1 MLLMNRFNRFTYF
14 SVILLSLALSQSDNR
29 IITVHF
35 NDHPLV
41 KVLDQLI
48 QDEKLLIIYQDDHVR
63 GKNVIFSC
71 ESCTAENII
80 DEILSGTDL
89 AWKKNDEQF
98 IITRPWLQSKGSTI
112 SGMVYNS
119 LTGEPLPYVNVAV
132 KNTYVGDVTN
142 PYGYFAFSGIK
153 SKTALLQLSYIG
165 YKPQELLLS
174 NFQKALQ
181 PISIKMIP
189 NILEGKDV
197 NTYGKEFEILHTIE
211 NNSRIA
217 FAPRQISAL
226 PSLGELDIMRSL
238 QMFPGI
244 SVGKIGTAGL
254 FIRGGTPDQ
263 NLITFDG
270 MTLYH
275 IDHFFG
281 FFSAFNP
288 NAVKDVQVYKSEFPV
303 KYGGRISGIVELSG
317 KNGDFNKKHFSLST
331 GMLSTGIVLELPL
344 WKRGSIFLSARRS
357 HIDYFKTPIY
367 DLISGYITGEN
378 FSGVATDA
386 VYYAPFADSMQ
397 TFAPPQFYFY
407 DLNGKI
413 TLMPTK
419 RDIVSFSIYKGL
431 DYFDQ
436 TITEKSD
443 FQLDDDSY
451 NYEIDLHDRSSWGNF
466 GTSFRWSRQWQPKLF
481 SHLFIAS
488 TTYNSETFSKSIIN
502 APFYDPIPDINLNE
516 KNQVKDT
523 SIRLESEW
531 VLSAN
536 HKAELGLGVS
546 LFQTKFSTSYAERI
560 WSVDKGNDVLLGH
573 MYLQDQWNPNEKLQL
588 TTGIRSNYFNRFNKL
603 YYEPRVA
610 LRYLIDDDIALK
622 ASFGQYYQFINRFI
636 NKNSLDGAND
646 FWLVVGDS
654 IKPASSKNLI
664 LGIHNTNNK
673 YSFGIEAYLKVIDN
687 LTEYNRQQTILAEI
701 TGNTIFDDVPLFYVG
716 KGYSQ
721 GFELSVQ
728 KKRGIITGWAS
739 YNYGKVEYLFPKLN
753 NGVSYL
759 ADHDRTHEFKCT
771 GVYSIGTWNFSASW
785 VYSSGRVYTDVI
797 NQIEIQNWDEAY
809 FDAADAP
816 DIYYYVLQGKRNRY
830 RFPPIHWLELA
841 INKKIM
847 IGQISSEIN
856 LSIFNVYNQRNIS
869 YRRYEYW
876 KSPITITDVAM
887 IGFTPSLNIKFNF

>member
-14 SVILLSLALSQSDNR
+14 SVILLNLALSQSDNR
-29 IITVHF
+29 KITVHF
-35 NDHPLV
+35 NDRPLV
-41 KVLDQLI
+41 EVLDQLI

-63 GKNVIFSC
+63 GKNVTFSC
-71 ESCTAENII
+71 EGCTAENII

-98 IITRPWLQSKGSTI
+98 IITKPWFQSKGSTI

-197 NTYGKEFEILHTIE
+197 NAYGKEFEILHTIE

-217 FAPRQISAL
+217 FAPRQISVL

-270 MTLYH
+270 MILYH

-288 NAVKDVQVYKSEFPV
+288 NAVKDVQVYKSGFPV

-317 KNGDFNKKHFSLST
+317 KNGDSNKKHFSLST
-331 GMLSTGIVLELPL
+331 GMLSTGMVLELPL

-378 FSGVATDA
+378 FNGLATDA
-386 VYYAPFADSMQ
+386 FYYAPFADSMQ
-397 TFAPPQFYFY
+397 TFKPPQFYFY

-419 RDIVSFSIYKGL
+419 RDIISFSIYKGL

-451 NYEIDLHDRSSWGNF
+451 NYEIDLHDRNSWGNF

-481 SHLFIAS
+481 SHLFIAN
-488 TTYNSETFSKSIIN
+488 TTYNSETFSKSVIN
-502 APFYDPIPDINLNE
+502 NQFFEKISNINLNE

-523 SIRLESEW
+523 SVRLESEW
-531 VLSAN
+531 TLSGS
-536 HKAELGLGVS
+536 HKAELGLGAS
-546 LFQTKFSTSYAERI
+546 LFQTDFSTLYAERL
-560 WSVDKGNDVLLGH
+560 WLVDQGKDVLLSH
-573 MYLQDQWNPNEKLQL
+573 LYFQDQWNPNEKLQL
-588 TTGIRSNYFNRFNKL
+588 TTGIRSNYFNRFNEL

-622 ASFGQYYQFINRFI
+622 ASLGQYYQFINRFI
-636 NKNSLDGAND
+636 NENSLDGAND

-664 LGIHNTNNK
+664 LGMHNTKDK

-687 LTEYNRQQTILAEI
+687 LTEYNRQQTILAEVLDS
-701 TGNTIFDDVPLFYVG
+701 TIFDNVSLFYTG

-721 GFELSVQ
+721 GFELSMQ

-739 YNYGKVEYLFPKLN
+739 YNYGKVEYTFPKLN

-771 GVYSIGTWNFSASW
+771 GIYSIGTWNISASW
-785 VYSSGRVYTDVI
+785 VYSSGRVYTDVS
-797 NQIEIQNWDEAY
+797 QIEIQNWDEAY
-809 FDAADAP
+809 FDEEEAR
-816 DIYYYVLQGKRNRY
+816 DIYYYVLQGKRNQKRL
-830 RFPPIHWLELA
+830 PALHWLELA
-841 INKKIM
+841 INKKI
-847 IGQISSEIN
+847 IRGKINGEIN
-856 LSIFNVYNQRNIS
+856 LSLFNVYNQRSIS

-876 KSPITITDVAM
+876 KSPGSVTDVAM
-887 IGFTPSLNIKFNF
+887 IGFTPSINIKLNF